1 MLFVLQTLYTFPE
14 NFRAYKA
21 LIAAQYSDVNIKV
34 ASEPPEFTFG
44 ETNKTDAFLKKFP
57 LGRVRLVRFNG
68 SRQLFIIHNTAFERS
83 ELKSGPA
90 RPSGLI
96 TGQAGREGAVSRRP
110 AQHCIKGTAGVYYV
124 TVAARHTPTINQA
137 TRSTQL

>member
-83 ELKSGPA
+83 GLKSGPA
-90 RPSGLI
+90 QWPNYRP
-96 TGQAGREGAVSRRP
+96 GREGGCSKPSTGATLHQRDRRRLLRNRGS
-110 AQHCIKGTAGVYYV
+110 KT
-124 TVAARHTPTINQA
+124 HTNN
-137 TRSTQL
+137 